1 MDKRGN
7 IFSRNMR
14 LFAAIMTLIEALVL
28 TSFTGC
34 AGKKVDYGVD
44 TEVKEQKN
52 ASKVSYLRT
61 DKPWVEN
68 ITVQTKKGDV
78 TLGIDAKIL
87 VPDCETMHVVG
98 VEDVKLDTEYKKRF
112 LDAYFGG
119 GEYYYH
125 DLEHYTVDELNSY
138 IDLKSRELNEMNSR
152 DDVDDSTKQELV
164 QQMEQDLSGYRDLLT
179 DAKISYTIASD
190 LQSCDEYAGYKG
202 DTFCEVTF
210 KEHWVNAYVFKLDG
224 KYYGPPSF
232 KEENYDN
239 VSQTFQEDNLTDS
252 AGADGNECTRSAA
265 ESKKLVQD
273 FMGKLGLSNQ
283 VERGEC
289 DCNWLGFNNGDENW
303 ESRSNTLWGY
313 VYSYGTGDR
322 KSVV

>member
-1 MDKRGN
+1 
-7 IFSRNMR
+7 
-14 LFAAIMTLIEALVL
+14 
-28 TSFTGC
+28 
-34 AGKKVDYGVD
+34 
-44 TEVKEQKN
+44 
-52 ASKVSYLRT
+52 
-61 DKPWVEN
+61 
-68 ITVQTKKGDV
+68 
-78 TLGIDAKIL
+78 
-87 VPDCETMHVVG
+87 MHVVG

-265 ESKKLVQD
+265 ESKKLCRT
-273 FMGKLGLSNQ
+273 L
-283 VERGEC
+283 
-289 DCNWLGFNNGDENW
+289 W
-303 ESRSNTLWGY
+303 ESLDCQIRLSVESAIVTGWDLIMGMKTGRAAGTHCGDMCIRMEQALMDRFLRIVLIHQNVTLCFARM
-313 VYSYGTGDR
+313 R
-322 KSVV
+322 KTLHWVTVFS